1 MEFPHGTISIDT
13 QPDKFTIE
21 FLWWNWCSWIL
32 ISLLLQLNCHFIPL
46 LLMMIKQR
54 KWCTFSYF
62 LDMVQK
68 EFLNLK
74 GISQQKL
81 SPWKSFSSFLCEVSP
96 IFYELYVFFL
106 PWPKCNEIFW
116 YSSSC
121 WSCKVCK
128 KVFCGFE
135 KCLVSKVVFYIM
147 LDVAWNSVVVVLLLG
162 FCGLK
167 KLENSL
173 SFLEWRMCFRN
184 PNLDQQHPLQAASQL
199 STGKKS

>member
-1 MEFPHGTISIDT
+1 MTAVHEYWFLFFFSTVISS
-13 QPDKFTIE
+13 PSYS
-21 FLWWNWCSWIL
+21 WWSNRENDAL
-32 ISLLLQLNCHFIPL
+32 
-46 LLMMIKQR
+46 
-54 KWCTFSYF
+54 FSYF

-81 SPWKSFSSFLCEVSP
+81 SPWKSFSSLLCEVSP

-106 PWPKCNEIFW
+106 PWPKCNEFFG

-128 KVFCGFE
+128 KLFCGFE

-167 KLENSL
+167 KIGEQSL
-173 SFLEWRMCFRN
+173 FSRMTDVF
-184 PNLDQQHPLQAASQL
+184 
-199 STGKKS
+199 

>member
-1 MEFPHGTISIDT
+1 MTAVHEYWFLFFFSTVISS
-13 QPDKFTIE
+13 PSYS
-21 FLWWNWCSWIL
+21 WWSNRENDAL
-32 ISLLLQLNCHFIPL
+32 
-46 LLMMIKQR
+46 
-54 KWCTFSYF
+54 FSYF

-81 SPWKSFSSFLCEVSP
+81 SPWKSFSSLLCEVSP

-106 PWPKCNEIFW
+106 PWPKCNEFFG